1 MILINGDIVSAQTW
15 EVLTLKNPITPP
27 QGNVWRSVWSMWIL
41 GLKGLKTVH
50 TYFGGLRSLWMI
62 ALGLIPCKYST
73 PLAHCRAQ
81 LIT

>member
-1 MILINGDIVSAQTW
+1 MGGIDSEKPHQAISKKCVEISLENLYVDI
-15 EVLTLKNPITPP
+15 
-27 QGNVWRSVWSMWIL
+27 